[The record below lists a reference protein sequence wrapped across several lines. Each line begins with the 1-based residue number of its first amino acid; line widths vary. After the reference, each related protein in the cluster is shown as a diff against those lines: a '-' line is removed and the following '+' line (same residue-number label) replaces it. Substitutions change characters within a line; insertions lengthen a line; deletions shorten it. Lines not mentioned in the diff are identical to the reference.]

1 MSAIFGRQST
11 TQTHLLGRPCDHIGR
26 GVGRRQCRGR
36 RDRTTEDREVPPFEL
51 EESLQLCANL
61 PTGGDVSR
69 KDLRDRR
76 SENMPMNRNLRQ
88 VGFYLRDH
96 GVVEPCLA
104 CRNTDDGRACH
115 QEGEPDEGGGHGSF
129 EHEGRNEGA

>member
-1 MSAIFGRQST
+1 MITSAAES
-11 TQTHLLGRPCDHIGR
+11 DDANV
-26 GVGRRQCRGR
+26 VGGGIALPKTERSRHSSSRRVSNC
-36 RDRTTEDREVPPFEL
+36 VPI
-51 EESLQLCANL
+51 SQLAE
-61 PTGGDVSR
+61 TSA
-69 KDLRDRR
+69 KKTLRDRR
-76 SENMPMNRNLRQ
+76 SENMPMDRNLRQ

-115 QEGEPDEGGGHGSF
+115 QENEPDEGGGHGSF